1 MSEEKMTLLDD
12 ERLIENAAM
21 CSQHKPLID
30 DKSVN
35 EYIVLNVCKPLRDE
49 IESLRAKVAE
59 LERDKGA
66 ARRDSTRSHNIVA
79 AFQKETAE
87 ARRLIERAYKLIGGQ
102 SEGDT

>member
-1 MSEEKMTLLDD
+1 MSDKETEL
-12 ERLIENAAM
+12 ERLHSDMDETIR
-21 CSQHKPLID
+21 SS
-30 DKSVN
+30 DKRWRIMSA
-35 EYIVLNVCKPLRDE
+35 E